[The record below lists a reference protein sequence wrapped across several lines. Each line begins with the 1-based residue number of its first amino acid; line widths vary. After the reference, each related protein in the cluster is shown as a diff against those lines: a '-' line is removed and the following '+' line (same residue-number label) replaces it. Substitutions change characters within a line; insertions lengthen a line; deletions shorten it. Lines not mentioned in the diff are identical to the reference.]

1 MMERAKVIENIKQ
14 VALKTLPPSS
24 SLILYGSR
32 ARGDYNDN
40 SDWDLLIL
48 LDKPELTDSDYDNVS
63 FPFTLLGWNIGELI
77 SPQMYTKKEWDSISF
92 LPFYKNVE
100 QDKIVLV

>member
-48 LDKPELTDSDYDNVS
+48 LDKPELSDSDYDNVS

>member
-1 MMERAKVIENIKQ
+1 MMERTKVIENIKQ
-14 VALKTLPPSS
+14 VAKKTLPPSS

-48 LDKPELTDSDYDNVS
+48 LDKPELSDSDYDDVS

-77 SPQMYTKKEWDSISF
+77 SPQMYTKKEWESISF

>member
-1 MMERAKVIENIKQ
+1 MERTKVIENIKQ
-14 VALKTLPPSS
+14 VAMKALPPSS

-32 ARGDYNDN
+32 ARGDYKDD

-48 LDKPELTDSDYDNVS
+48 LDKPELSDSDYDNVS

-100 QDKIVLV
+100 RDKIVLV

>member
-1 MMERAKVIENIKQ
+1 MERTKVIENIKQ
-14 VALKTLPPSS
+14 VATKALPPSS

-32 ARGDYNDN
+32 ARGDYKDD

-48 LDKPELTDSDYDNVS
+48 LDKPELSDSDYDNVS

-100 QDKIVLV
+100 RDKIVLV